1 MKIAGT
7 LIAIALV
14 IGALAGVAT
23 TTTTATPTKPVAP
36 APISKKPLIQVA
48 ILLDTSGSMTGLI
61 DQARTQLWR
70 VVNEFATAK
79 RNGQAPDIHVAL
91 YEYGNDGLP
100 AEKGYIRRILPLT
113 TDLDKVSEEL
123 FALTTNGG
131 SEYCGQVIDE
141 ATKDL
146 GWSGSNDDLKVIF
159 IAGNEEFTQGSVA
172 YKGACQR
179 AIAKGITVNTIYC
192 GPKQDNIAVEW
203 KDGATM
209 ADGSFMAIDQ
219 NAQVAHIAAPQDGEI
234 ERLGEQLNT
243 TYIAYGQAGRA
254 GADRQNAQ
262 DANSK
267 TNVGANVSRM
277 VTKASANYANSTWDL
292 VDAKKEGKVD
302 LEKIDP
308 KDLPAEMQKM
318 TPAQRKAHVEQK
330 EKARAEIQAKI
341 RKLDDERRKYVAEQM
356 RKQPA
361 TASTLDKAVVGAVR
375 STGTKKG
382 YTFQ

>member
-1 MKIAGT
+1 MKLART
-7 LIAIALV
+7 LFAIALTMA
-14 IGALAGVAT
+14 ALTLVAHPT
-23 TTTTATPTKPVAP
+23 TPAVRPLAP
-36 APISKKPLIQVA
+36 KKPLIQVA
-48 ILLDTSGSMTGLI
+48 ILLDTSGSMSGLI

-79 RNGQAPDIHVAL
+79 RNGQNPDIHVAL

-141 ATKDL
+141 ATKGL
-146 GWSGSNDDLKVIF
+146 SWSASNDDLKVIF
-159 IAGNEEFTQGSVA
+159 IAGNEEFTQGSVS
-172 YKGACQR
+172 YKAACQR
-179 AIAKGITVNTIYC
+179 AIAKGIVVNTIYC
-192 GPKQDNIAVEW
+192 GAKQDNIAVEW
-203 KDGATM
+203 HDGASL

-219 NAQVAHIAAPQDGEI
+219 NVQVAHVAAPQDREI

-243 TYIAYGQAGRA
+243 TYIAYGRAGRE
-254 GADRQNAQ
+254 GAARQNAQ
-262 DANSK
+262 DVNSK
-267 TNVGANVSRM
+267 SHASATVQRQVA
-277 VTKASANYANSTWDL
+277 KASANYANSTWDL

-302 LEKIDP
+302 VEKIDP

-318 TPAQRKAHVEQK
+318 TLAERKAYVEQK
-330 EKARAEIQAKI
+330 EKARTEIQAKI
-341 RKLDDERRKYVAEQM
+341 RKLDDERKKYVAEQM
-356 RKQPA
+356 KKLPA
-361 TASTLDKAVVGAVR
+361 AASTLDKAVVGAVR

>member
-14 IGALAGVAT
+14 IAGIAGVAT
-23 TTTTATPTKPVAP
+23 MTATPAKPVTPPAAP
-36 APISKKPLIQVA
+36 KKPLIQVA

-70 VVNEFATAK
+70 VVNEFATGK
-79 RNGQAPDIHVAL
+79 RDGQTPDIQVAL

-100 AEKGYIRRILPLT
+100 AEQGYIRRILPLT

-141 ATKDL
+141 ATKEL
-146 GWSGSNDDLKVIF
+146 SWSMSNDDLKVIF
-159 IAGNEEFTQGSVA
+159 IAGNEEFTQGSVP

-179 AIAKGITVNTIYC
+179 AIAKGIAVNTIYC
-192 GPKQDNIAVEW
+192 GAKQDTIAVEW
-203 KDGATM
+203 NDGATL

-219 NAQVAHIAAPQDGEI
+219 NAQVAHVAAPQDREI
-234 ERLGEQLNT
+234 ELLGEQLNT
-243 TYIAYGQAGRA
+243 TYIAYGQAGSA
-254 GADRQNAQ
+254 GAARQNAQ

-267 TNVGANVSRM
+267 INASANVSRM

-302 LEKIDP
+302 VEKLDP
-308 KDLPAEMQKM
+308 KELPAEMQKM
-318 TPAQRKAHVEQK
+318 TPAERRAYVEQK
-330 EKARAEIQAKI
+330 EKARTEIQAKI
-341 RKLDDERRKYVAEQM
+341 RKLDDERKKYVAEQM
-356 RKQPA
+356 KNQPA
-361 TASTLDKAVVGAVR
+361 AASTLDKAVVRAVR
-375 STGTKKG
+375 SNGTKKG